1 MPGEVEEAVLGSE
14 QRARRRLARRG
25 APDSEVAAMVTRDP
39 AGYGGRDTLRQARN
53 CWALWCCFSPCP

>member
-25 APDSEVAAMVTRDP
+25 APDSEVAAMVTRDS

-53 CWALWCCFSPCP
+53 CWAL